1 MPFTHLLL
9 LFGLVSGLNATAL
22 QAETVTIT
30 QAKSGKSLEVIVK
43 GVEGGKLSFEIGG
56 GNSGG
61 GKTFSIPV
69 SDLTPESVEA
79 IKQHLATANQPASS
93 NPDVVNSINEVI
105 GHNLFGEVASL
116 WKEDAQA
123 IADRLDW
130 PLESR
135 KKSTSSY
142 RRYTKLD
149 YLFLGAH
156 PYCVT
161 LYGGEGN
168 LAKRISLVYA
178 NKGDFGSRLG
188 MGEDHFKETFPDKE
202 PPGDLNE
209 AIEFDAEMISEKLTA
224 GLGEPVEQYYGEKED
239 KRKVKRWDFN
249 DHAFLLSSTEDEYT
263 HLLIVS
269 TENADL
275 EGKVDFIV
283 DSDFRK
289 IQIQNV
295 VKEANGDVWVD
306 NIPMVDQGPKGYC
319 APATFE
325 RAMRYMNV
333 PADMYLLATAATSP
347 TGGTNTTKLSEDC
360 KRIVRSKARRIKEL
374 ELHEDFEIKNLK
386 KFIDEGV
393 PVLWQMC
400 SLKQYN
406 DIANERSKQREEVED
421 FGKWAAEIAA
431 EAEQYAPTLGT
442 RDNFHIC
449 MVIGYNEATNE
460 VAVSDSWG
468 PRYEMRWVHVDIAKA
483 VTSRG
488 GFAIDF

>member
-1 MPFTHLLL
+1 MKKLILPQLTLLAALFSL
-9 LFGLVSGLNATAL
+9 LTLPLH
-22 QAETVTIT
+22 AETVTIT
-30 QAKSGKSLEVIVK
+30 QSKSGKSLEATVK
-43 GVEGGKLSFEIGG
+43 GVEGGVLTFETS
-56 GNSGG
+56 SG
-61 GKTFSIPV
+61 KEFSIPV
-69 SDLTPESVEA
+69 NQLTPESVEA
-79 IKQHLATANQPASS
+79 VKKQLAAASKPASS
-93 NPDVVNSINEVI
+93 NLAEVKHINEVI

-116 WKEDAQA
+116 WKEDAGA
-123 IADRLDW
+123 IAERLDW
-130 PLESR
+130 KLESR
-135 KKSTSSY
+135 KANTSSY
-142 RRYTKLD
+142 RLYTKLD

-188 MGEDHFKETFPDKE
+188 MGEDHFKIAFPDKK

-209 AIEFDAEMISEKLTA
+209 AIEFDAEMITEKLVA
-224 GLGEPVEQYYGEKED
+224 GLGEPAEQYYGEKED

-249 DHAFLLSSTEDEYT
+249 DHAFLLSTTEDEYT
-263 HLLIVS
+263 TLLIVS

-289 IQIQNV
+289 MQIKNV

-333 PADMYLLATAATSP
+333 PADMYLLATAATSAE
-347 TGGTNTTKLSEDC
+347 GGTNTRKLSEDC

-374 ELHEDFEIKNLK
+374 ELDEDFEIKNLK

-406 DIANERSKQREEVED
+406 DIANERSEARESVTD
-421 FGKWAAEIAA
+421 FAKWATEINE
-431 EAEQYAPTLGT
+431 EAIKYAPTLENV

-468 PRYEMRWVHVDIAKA
+468 PRYEIRWVHVDIARA
-483 VTSRG
+483 VTSSG

>member
-1 MPFTHLLL
+1 MKNIVLTQLLSLAAIFCL
-9 LFGLVSGLNATAL
+9 LPLSLNA
-22 QAETVTIT
+22 ETIGIT
-30 QAKSGKSLEVIVK
+30 QTKTGKSLEVTVK
-43 GVEGGKLSFEIGG
+43 SVEGGVLSFSTGSE
-56 GNSGG
+56 
-61 GKTFSIPV
+61 KTFSIPINQ
-69 SDLTPESVEA
+69 LTSESVEA
-79 IKQHLATANQPASS
+79 IRKQLAAAAKPPTS
-93 NPDVVNSINEVI
+93 NLAEVNNVNGVI

-116 WKEDAQA
+116 WKEDAGA
-123 IADRLDW
+123 IAERLDW
-130 PLESR
+130 RLES
-135 KKSTSSY
+135 KKENTSSY
-142 RRYTKLD
+142 RLYTKLD

-161 LYGGEGN
+161 LYGGKGN
-168 LAKRISLVYA
+168 FAKHMSLVYA

-188 MGEDHFKETFPDKE
+188 MGEDHFKIAFPDKK
-202 PPGDLNE
+202 PPGNLNE
-209 AIEFDAEMISEKLTA
+209 AIEFDAEMIAEKLTT

-249 DHAFLLSSTEDEYT
+249 DHSFLLSTTEDEYT
-263 HLLIVS
+263 HLLIVPA
-269 TENADL
+269 ENADL

-289 IQIQNV
+289 IQIKNV
-295 VKEANGDVWVD
+295 VTESNGDVWVN

-333 PADMYLLATAATSP
+333 PADMYLLATAATSAE
-347 TGGTNTTKLSEDC
+347 GGTNTSKLSEDC

-374 ELHEDFEIKNLK
+374 ELQDDFEIKNLK
-386 KFIDEGV
+386 KFIDKGV

-406 DIANERSKQREEVED
+406 DIANERSKAREEVED
-421 FGKWAAEIAA
+421 FSTWATEISE
-431 EAEQYAPTLGT
+431 EAVKYVPALENVK
-442 RDNFHIC
+442 DNFHIC
-449 MVIGYNEATNE
+449 MVIGYNEATRE

-468 PRYEMRWVHVDIAKA
+468 PRYEIRWVHVDIAKA

>member
-1 MPFTHLLL
+1 MKKLSLTQFSSLAAVFCLL
-9 LFGLVSGLNATAL
+9 TAPL
-22 QAETVTIT
+22 HAETITIT

-43 GVEGGKLSFEIGG
+43 GVEAGVVSFETPA
-56 GNSGG
+56 
-61 GKTFSIPV
+61 GKAFSIPGNQ
-69 SDLTPESVEA
+69 LTPESIEA
-79 IKQHLATANQPASS
+79 VKKQLAAASKPASS
-93 NPDVVNSINEVI
+93 NLTEVKSINEVI
-105 GHNLFGEVASL
+105 GHNLFGEVPSL
-116 WKEDAQA
+116 WKEDAAA
-123 IADRLDW
+123 IAERLDW
-130 PLESR
+130 RLESR
-135 KKSTSSY
+135 KANTSSY
-142 RRYTKLD
+142 RLYTKLD

-188 MGEDHFKETFPDKE
+188 MGEDHFKITFPDKK

-209 AIEFDAEMISEKLTA
+209 AIEFDAEMISEKLVA

-249 DHAFLLSSTEDEYT
+249 DHAFLLSTTEDEYT
-263 HLLIVS
+263 TLLIVS

-289 IQIQNV
+289 IQIKNV
-295 VKEANGDVWVD
+295 VTEENGDVWVD

-333 PADMYLLATAATSP
+333 PADMYLLATAATSAE
-347 TGGTNTTKLSEDC
+347 GGTNTSKLSEDC

-374 ELHEDFEIKNLK
+374 ELQEDFEIKELK
-386 KFIDEGV
+386 KFIDKGV

-406 DIANERSKQREEVED
+406 DIANERSAAREEVTD
-421 FGKWAAEIAA
+421 FAKWSTEISA
-431 EAEQYAPTLGT
+431 EATQYAPIMATN
-442 RDNFHIC
+442 RDNYHIC

-468 PRYEMRWVHVDIAKA
+468 PRYEIRWVHVDIAKA

>member
-1 MPFTHLLL
+1 MKNLIFLQLLSL
-9 LFGLVSGLNATAL
+9 AAIFGLLPLSLN
-22 QAETVTIT
+22 AETVTIT
-30 QAKSGKSLEVIVK
+30 QTKTGKSLEVTVK
-43 GVEGGKLSFEIGG
+43 GVEGGVLAFTTGTE
-56 GNSGG
+56 
-61 GKTFSIPV
+61 KTFFIPINQ
-69 SDLTPESVEA
+69 LTPESVET
-79 IKQHLATANQPASS
+79 IKEQLSAAAKPPTSNLAE
-93 NPDVVNSINEVI
+93 VNSVNGVI

-116 WKEDAQA
+116 WKEDAGA
-123 IADRLDW
+123 IAERLDW
-130 PLESR
+130 RLES
-135 KKSTSSY
+135 KKENTSSY
-142 RRYTKLD
+142 RLYTKLD
-149 YLFLGAH
+149 YIFLGAH

-161 LYGGEGN
+161 LYGGKGN
-168 LAKRISLVYA
+168 LAKHMSLVYA

-188 MGEDHFKETFPDKE
+188 MGEDHFKIAFPDKK

-209 AIEFDAEMISEKLTA
+209 AIEFDAEMITEKLTA
-224 GLGEPVEQYYGEKED
+224 GLGDPVEQYYGEKED

-249 DHAFLLSSTEDEYT
+249 DHAFLLSTTEDEYT
-263 HLLIVS
+263 YLLIVS

-289 IQIQNV
+289 IQIKNV
-295 VKEANGDVWVD
+295 VTESNGDVWVN

-347 TGGTNTTKLSEDC
+347 EGGTNTSKLSEDC

-374 ELHEDFEIKNLK
+374 ELHEDFGIKTLK
-386 KFIDEGV
+386 KFIDKGV

-400 SLKQYN
+400 SLTQYN
-406 DIANERSKQREEVED
+406 EIANERSKAREEVTD
-421 FGKWAAEIAA
+421 FSAWATEISTEAA
-431 EAEQYAPTLGT
+431 QYVPTLENVK
-442 RDNFHIC
+442 DNYHIC

-468 PRYEMRWVHVDIAKA
+468 PRYEIRWVHVDIAKA